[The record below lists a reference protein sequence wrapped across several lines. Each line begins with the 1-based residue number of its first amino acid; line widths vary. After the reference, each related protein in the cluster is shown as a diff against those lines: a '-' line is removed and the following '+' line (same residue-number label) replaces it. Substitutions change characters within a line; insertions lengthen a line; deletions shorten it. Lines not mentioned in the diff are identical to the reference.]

1 MKVGFAEK
9 TLKAT
14 KYANFLLFS
23 KKGLLACQSARI
35 FALFFMVLDLRLVK
49 IGCRETINF
58 FVYTPPQTQREA
70 SPEGHGARASK
81 REGLQKNPFAQT
93 DYFVCANESIRK
105 ACKSIKRPYGFIMS
119 YRGYPLCAKGQ
130 ILSPWRIFSM

>member
-1 MKVGFAEK
+1 MPQDAPRTSEFVPVKTDILRRKMKVGFAEK
-9 TLKAT
+9 TIKAT

-58 FVYTPPQTQREA
+58 FVY
-70 SPEGHGARASK
+70 SPR
-81 REGLQKNPFAQT
+81 
-93 DYFVCANESIRK
+93 
-105 ACKSIKRPYGFIMS
+105 
-119 YRGYPLCAKGQ
+119 
-130 ILSPWRIFSM
+130 